1 MGVKLKRF
9 AGASAGSLLA
19 ALLAIGYSSAEIT
32 EIMSQDLQA
41 IFLGNP
47 LTSKHSCC
55 AISET
60 AVITEVGSHTLLL
73 VGDRCNRCPI
83 AMLFLG
89 FQVAIQ

>member
-60 AVITEVGSHTLLL
+60 AVITEVVVILH
-73 VGDRCNRCPI
+73 
-83 AMLFLG
+83 F
-89 FQVAIQ
+89 